1 VRRSLW
7 FSPVDPPHDQLFQGD
22 VIIKCKVFTYYP
34 DRKEVEQQTVSHAVV
49 LNQTCDLR
57 HRDLKNVLV
66 TPAWQV
72 HEFLPKH
79 PDKRIRQTFDMEI
92 QTEDDFIN
100 WLKNTSK
107 SKRNSVVAKLEEIR
121 KRRIHH
127 LCLLG
132 PSKHWRMLIVDFR
145 NLFVV
150 QRDIVLENARNNG
163 LFRLEPPY
171 REYLSHSF
179 GHYFTRI
186 ALPEQSG
193 DVKAWLGIQ
202 G

>member
-1 VRRSLW
+1 MRRSSW
-7 FSPVDPPHDQLFQGD
+7 FNAVSPPHDRLFQGD
-22 VIIKCKVFTYYP
+22 VIIKCKVFTYDP
-34 DRKEVEQQTVSHAVV
+34 NKKEVEQQTLSHTVV
-49 LNQTCDLR
+49 LNQTCDLH
-57 HRDLKNVLV
+57 HRGLKNILL

-72 HEFLPKH
+72 HEFFPKH

-107 SKRNSVVAKLEEIR
+107 SKRNTVVAKLEEIR

-132 PSKHWRMLIVDFR
+132 PSEHWRMLIVDFR

-150 QRDIVLENARNNG
+150 PRDIVLEDANNNG
-163 LFRLEPPY
+163 LFRLKPPY

-186 ALPEQSG
+186 ALPDEG
-193 DVKAWLGIQ
+193 GNVEAWLRV
-202 G
+202 